1 MLPRYRACKALLRY
15 IEGYAVKIRIPERRS
30 DMLSRLFV
38 IVALC
43 CSAVFF
49 VGCKKAE
56 VKPAVGL
63 QVVTTLFPLYDFAR
77 TIAGDKA
84 QVTMLLPPGV
94 EPHTFEP
101 KPEEMIRIGRAGLFI
116 YTSRYMEP
124 WAEKIISGIDSKTL
138 RVINAGERV
147 NYRTAVGKDEHEGGK
162 GGAEHGNGHGHD
174 RKGMDPHI
182 WLDFTNAS
190 LMVDAILDGFVA
202 ADPGN
207 SALYRQN
214 ADTLKVR
221 LAALDQRYRDRLKS
235 CSTRKLLHG
244 GHYTFGYLAGRYNL
258 DYHALSGISSD
269 SEPSAERMIALV
281 RDIKSSGTTYLF
293 AEELLSPRLTETL
306 AKEAGVGV
314 LMLHGAHNV
323 SRDDLSRNVSFFELM
338 ERNLEQLQKG
348 LSCRSK

>member
-1 MLPRYRACKALLRY
+1 
-15 IEGYAVKIRIPERRS
+15 VKFRPFIIA
-30 DMLSRLFV
+30 
-38 IVALC
+38 ALC
-43 CSAVFF
+43 LICSAALSLA
-49 VGCKKAE
+49 GCKKAE

-77 TIAGDKA
+77 TIGGDKA

-101 KPEEMIRIGRAGLFI
+101 KPEEMIRISRAGLFI
-116 YTSRYMEP
+116 YTSKYMEP
-124 WAEKIISGIDSKTL
+124 WAEKIISGIDSRSL

-147 NYRTAVGKDEHEGGK
+147 SYRTAAGKDEHEGGT
-162 GGAEHGNGHGHD
+162 GDNGHDHD
-174 RKGMDPHI
+174 HAHTGMDPHI
-182 WLDFTNAS
+182 WLDFSNAQ

-202 ADPGN
+202 ADPAN
-207 SALYRQN
+207 STLYRQN
-214 ADTLKVR
+214 AATVKAR
-221 LAALDQRYRDRLKS
+221 LAALDQRYRSSLS
-235 CSTRKLLHG
+235 ICSTRKLLHG
-244 GHYTFGYLAGRYNL
+244 GHYTFGYLAARYNL

-281 RDIKSSGTTYLF
+281 REIKSSGAAYLF

-314 LMLHGAHNV
+314 LILHGAHNV
-323 SRDDLSRNVSFFELM
+323 SRDDLSRTVSFFELM

-348 LSCRSK
+348 LACRAK

>member
-1 MLPRYRACKALLRY
+1 
-15 IEGYAVKIRIPERRS
+15 VKIRKGVLAAVIIYS
-30 DMLSRLFV
+30 VLSL
-38 IVALC
+38 
-43 CSAVFF
+43 

-56 VKPAVGL
+56 VAPAAGL

-77 TIAGDKA
+77 TIGGDKA

-116 YTSRYMEP
+116 YTSKYMEP
-124 WAEKIISGIDSKTL
+124 WAEKIISGIESKTL
-138 RVINAGERV
+138 RVVNAGEKAS
-147 NYRTAVGKDEHEGGK
+147 YRAVSAKDGHEEVK
-162 GGAEHGNGHGHD
+162 GGAEHNHD

-182 WLDFTNAS
+182 WLDFTNAA

-202 ADPGN
+202 AVPSN

-214 ADTLKVR
+214 AETLKAR
-221 LAALDQRYRDRLKS
+221 LAALDQRYQDRLKN
-235 CSTRKLLHG
+235 CATRKLLHG

-258 DYHALSGISSD
+258 DYQALSGISSD
-269 SEPSAERMIALV
+269 SEPSAERMITLV
-281 RDIKSSGTTYLF
+281 RDIKSSGTRYLF

-338 ERNLEQLQKG
+338 EGNLEQLQKG
-348 LSCRSK
+348 LSCRQK